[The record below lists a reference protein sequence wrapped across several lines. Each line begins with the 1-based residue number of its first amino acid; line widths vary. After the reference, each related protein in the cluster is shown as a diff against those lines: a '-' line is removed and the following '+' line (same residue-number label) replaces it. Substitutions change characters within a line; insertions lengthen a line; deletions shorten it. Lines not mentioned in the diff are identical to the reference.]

1 MFDVIGGITVKNAC
15 AYPGLDTDDDDDDC
29 WGVLIQ

>member
-15 AYPGLDTDDDDDDC
+15 VYPGLDTDDDDC